1 MRRFDRRSFERK
13 GLNKLLSKDERLLL
27 ENLNDLRVESL
38 RMSIKEIADMVLP
51 EEY

>member
-27 ENLNDLRVESL
+27 ENLNDLRMESL

>member
-27 ENLNDLRVESL
+27 ENLNDLKMPNL
-38 RMSIKEIADMVLP
+38 KMSIKEIADMVLP

>member
-13 GLNKLLSKDERLLL
+13 GMRKLLSRDEKLLL
-27 ENLNDLRVESL
+27 ENLSDLKFDSL
-38 RMSIKEIADMVLP
+38 RMSIKEIADLLLP

>member
-27 ENLNDLRVESL
+27 ENLEELKIDNL